1 MSLLDRSEASRKAR
15 MAAITP
21 LETRIAAGP
30 VALPARSARA
40 MPLNTKHRLIP
51 SLGINTYISMLMGA
65 VLNGRNRPAAPPR
78 RPFRGGYLVTF
89 ACGLAECLA
98 QRCPTKLRVL
108 IHASDGNDGPW
119 KRAPRRMRAGRS
131 KQMDEQKQERRN
143 EARRRRRA
151 LKRAPITF
159 RGRCAT
165 IDCMVLNLSDL
176 GACLKVENSRYIRS
190 CA

>member
-65 VLNGRNRPAAPPR
+65 VLNGRNRPAAPHYPAPHSF
-78 RPFRGGYLVTF
+78 RPHNSPVAPVIGFEFL
-89 ACGLAECLA
+89 C
-98 QRCPTKLRVL
+98 
-108 IHASDGNDGPW
+108 HDGVMFLP
-119 KRAPRRMRAGRS
+119 A
-131 KQMDEQKQERRN
+131 
-143 EARRRRRA
+143 
-151 LKRAPITF
+151 
-159 RGRCAT
+159 
-165 IDCMVLNLSDL
+165 
-176 GACLKVENSRYIRS
+176 
-190 CA
+190 